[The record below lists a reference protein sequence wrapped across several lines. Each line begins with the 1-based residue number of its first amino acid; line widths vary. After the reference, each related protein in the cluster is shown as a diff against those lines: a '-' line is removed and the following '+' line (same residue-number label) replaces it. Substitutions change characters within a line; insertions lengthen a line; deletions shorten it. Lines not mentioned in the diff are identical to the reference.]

1 MKRYISI
8 LAGFIFCLTSGLN
21 LAYAA
26 PGSLDPTFGQ
36 GGKVLGNFGSPI
48 LVAAG
53 ALQTDGKILVVI
65 SINQSNFAVVR
76 YLPNG
81 SLDTSFG
88 TSGFAQTSFTNFN
101 IPSSVALQAD
111 GKIVVAGT
119 ATSNEMQYELALA
132 RFNIDGSLDN
142 SFGTGGQATTNLP
155 GLLTHAVA
163 LIQPDGR
170 ILVAASALVIS
181 RRPPQLAMA
190 RYNANGSL
198 DISFGQNGTLEQVS
212 AANAPTALAVDS
224 AFNMLIGS
232 GSSIVQ
238 FSPSGTAASQVAP
251 AAITSTSFGG
261 PATFQ
266 SDGKY
271 VVAKLVLEGSGR
283 LRDLDTQVV
292 RFTSNGAIDSTFN
305 SPIFDFSGEGGSS
318 HGDITSAIAI
328 QPNGQIV
335 LGASHFDSGFTN
347 ELFALARLNPNG
359 SLDSTFGNGGVT
371 TTSVGGGES
380 VNVLLLQPDGKY
392 IAIGTANNFSNVAL
406 VRFLGQ

>member
-1 MKRYISI
+1 
-8 LAGFIFCLTSGLN
+8 
-21 LAYAA
+21 
-26 PGSLDPTFGQ
+26 
-36 GGKVLGNFGSPI
+36 
-48 LVAAG
+48 
-53 ALQTDGKILVVI
+53 
-65 SINQSNFAVVR
+65 
-76 YLPNG
+76 
-81 SLDTSFG
+81 
-88 TSGFAQTSFTNFN
+88 
-101 IPSSVALQAD
+101 
-111 GKIVVAGT
+111 
-119 ATSNEMQYELALA
+119 
-132 RFNIDGSLDN
+132 
-142 SFGTGGQATTNLP
+142 
-155 GLLTHAVA
+155 
-163 LIQPDGR
+163 
-170 ILVAASALVIS
+170 
-181 RRPPQLAMA
+181 
-190 RYNANGSL
+190 
-198 DISFGQNGTLEQVS
+198 LEQVS

-238 FSPSGTAASQVAP
+238 FSPSGNAAPQVAP
-251 AAITSTSFGG
+251 SAIISTSFGG

-266 SDGKY
+266 ADGKY

-292 RFTSNGAIDSTFN
+292 RFASNGAIDSTFN